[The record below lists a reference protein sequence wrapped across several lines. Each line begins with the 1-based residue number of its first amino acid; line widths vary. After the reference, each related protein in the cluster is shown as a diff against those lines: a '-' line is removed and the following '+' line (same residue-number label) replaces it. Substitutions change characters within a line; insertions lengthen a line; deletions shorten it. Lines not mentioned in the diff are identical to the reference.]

1 MKLLMGGC
9 VGYESPRMQQ
19 NLNGIYNPAVI
30 LKLYK
35 ANVQGSAE
43 EELIAFMGLAHLF
56 GGGAYVFIL
65 DNELNDHKLLGLFEF
80 TALRNQNPQLTF
92 KKLHNDE
99 TVDILVMV
107 DLNRSVYYSDGLHII
122 HTEKDSAKI
131 VFSTA
136 TVFVDHLRM
145 IEEDKALVNKA
156 RVSFK
161 DLDNDGVLEI
171 ELNEKQE
178 IVKGNWNNPIESKVL
193 KSESRV
199 IYQWDSKR
207 SQYIRNQ

>member
-65 DNELNDHKLLGLFEF
+65 DNELN
-80 TALRNQNPQLTF
+80 
-92 KKLHNDE
+92 
-99 TVDILVMV
+99 
-107 DLNRSVYYSDGLHII
+107 
-122 HTEKDSAKI
+122 
-131 VFSTA
+131 
-136 TVFVDHLRM
+136 
-145 IEEDKALVNKA
+145 
-156 RVSFK
+156 
-161 DLDNDGVLEI
+161 
-171 ELNEKQE
+171 EKQE